1 MNQQSTPVPLPE
13 DLVDEKPKRTSR
25 LMLLVSVILAGVFL
39 YFALRNLDW
48 QVFFAA
54 LKGARYS
61 YLPIILF
68 LININY
74 LFRALRWRGLLL
86 NEKHISV
93 FTVFWANMTG
103 YLGNNVLPARAGEV
117 MRAAYIA
124 RKENI
129 SISFIIATGV
139 TERLVDLAA
148 LVIVGAV
155 SLFFV
160 DALPRSVQDALKSF
174 AIIALAG
181 VVFLFLLPYFHG
193 IFSRILAMLSFLGD
207 SLKTKIQEFTSRFIE
222 GIKVISRAE
231 RGLPFIFFT
240 ALIWLLDGI
249 GTVFFALAFNESL
262 TLMQA
267 FLFIAALGLSSAI
280 PSTPGYVGVYQFVA
294 VTVLAP
300 FGIKR
305 ESALAMILVSQAL
318 NLLIVSLWG
327 GLGLWF
333 GSQGMVK
340 STPQGN

>member
-1 MNQQSTPVPLPE
+1 MNQQNAPASLPE
-13 DLVDEKPKRTSR
+13 DQVDEKPKHTSR
-25 LMLLVSVILAGVFL
+25 FMVLVSIILAGMFL

-54 LKGARYS
+54 IKSAKYS
-61 YLPIILF
+61 YLPLILL
-68 LININY
+68 LINVNY

-86 NEKHISV
+86 SEKHIPVS
-93 FTVFWANMTG
+93 TVFWANMTG

-129 SISFIIATGV
+129 SISFIIATGI

-148 LVIVGAV
+148 LVIIGAA

-160 DALPRSVQDALKSF
+160 DAFPRSVQDALKSF
-174 AIIALAG
+174 AVVAVAG

-193 IFSRILAMLSFLGD
+193 LFSRILASLSFLGE
-207 SLKTKIQEFTSRFIE
+207 SLRTKIQGIMTRFLE
-222 GIKVISRAE
+222 GVKVISRAE

-240 ALIWLLDGI
+240 AVIWLIDGI
-249 GTVFFALAFNESL
+249 GTVLFAFAFNESL

-333 GSQGMVK
+333 GSQGMIK